1 MNKSFKEQL
10 NTILNCDIKSLYPV
24 ARQMKRKLYFFVG
37 PTNSGKTYQA
47 MQELIK
53 ADTGTYLAPLRLLAL
68 ENHEYLNNNDTPSS
82 LITGEEQRLNEDAF
96 HMCSTIE
103 MLNFSLQTDVC
114 VIDEVQ
120 MLEDEDRGW
129 AWVNAI
135 LGAPSNKVI
144 MTGSVSA
151 IDSVKKIASYLGEEL
166 VIKKF
171 QRKNPLEVMPIH
183 TSLKDI
189 QKGTALIAFSRNDV
203 LKLKS
208 KLSKFFNVS
217 VLYGNLSP
225 EVRTQE
231 AARFRT
237 GQTDILVAT
246 DAIAMGLNLPI
257 KTILFTTD
265 TKFDGISK
273 RKLFPKEI
281 IQIAGRAGRY
291 GHHEKGYLGAMTGNH
306 LKHINS
312 AFNTPIKTIKPPF
325 KVKATLEQIEQLS
338 TYLQTKSL
346 EKILKFFSINMKFSG
361 PFIASNI
368 GDMINLSKILDK
380 KKQLS
385 LESKYIL
392 SQAPINTRSPLIKD
406 AYFRYINAVLNNKP
420 YKYISLINTSKKAK
434 NSDDLLKAEDEV
446 KKTSLYLWLSYK
458 LPDIFVDVDYA
469 NSMRVKVNKYCEESL
484 KLKLKDSIRK
494 PGFNRNKNNNSN
506 ENNRNSY
513 QRRRKEYS
521 EEEKTNNGRNKR
533 RNSRTK
539 PENKKLHKIDK
550 ADR

>member
-1 MNKSFKEQL
+1 MNTSFKEQL

-24 ARQMKRKLYFFVG
+24 ARSMKRKLYFYVG

-53 ADTGTYLAPLRLLAL
+53 SDTGTYLAPLRLLAL
-68 ENHEYLNNNDTPSS
+68 ENHEYLNKNNTPSS
-82 LITGEEQRLNEDAF
+82 LITGEEQRINEEAF

-120 MLEDEDRGW
+120 MLEDNDRGW

-144 MTGSVSA
+144 MTGAVSA
-151 IDSVKKIASYLGEEL
+151 IDSIKKIAQYLDEEL
-166 VIKKF
+166 EIIRF
-171 QRKNPLEVMPIH
+171 QRINPLEVLDKQI
-183 TSLKDI
+183 TIKEI

-231 AARFRT
+231 ALRFRS
-237 GQTDILVAT
+237 GQTDILIAT

-273 RKLFPKEI
+273 RKLYPKEI

-291 GHHEKGYLGAMTGNH
+291 GHHEVGFLGAMTGNH
-306 LKHINS
+306 LRHIS
-312 AFNTPIKTIKPPF
+312 KAFNTPIKTIKPPF

-338 TYLQTKSL
+338 TYLQSKSL
-346 EKILKFFSINMKFSG
+346 EKILKFFSLNMKFSG

-380 KKQLS
+380 KKALS
-385 LESKYIL
+385 LEQKYIL
-392 SQAPINTRSPLIKD
+392 AQAPINTRSPLIKD
-406 AYFRYINAVLNNKP
+406 AYFRYINAVINKKP
-420 YKYISLINTSKKAK
+420 YKYISLVNTNKKAK
-434 NSDDLLKAEDEV
+434 SSDDLLKAEDEV

-458 LPDIFVDVDYA
+458 LPEIFIDVDYA
-469 NSMRVKVNKYCEESL
+469 NSSRIKVNKYCEESL
-484 KLKLKDSIRK
+484 KLKLKDKQSFNRS
-494 PGFNRNKNNNSN
+494 GFNKNKSYSSNNKTT
-506 ENNRNSY
+506 EQKDKY
-513 QRRRKEYS
+513 PKRRKRNPLDNTD
-521 EEEKTNNGRNKR
+521 EKTKKR
-533 RNSRTK
+533 RKHSINRQYS
-539 PENKKLHKIDK
+539 
-550 ADR
+550 